1 MIKYDYI
8 VIGAGTAGCV
18 VAARLSGLARKSE
31 LLIEAGPDTPPG
43 REPAAVRNSVPTLVR
58 RAFVFLAG
66 SGCGGR
72 PRPAALSAIL
82 LWLMPRLMRAT
93 GS

>member
-43 REPAAVRNSVPTLVR
+43 REPAAVRDSYPRSYGEPSYFWPDLVAEVGLDPLR
-58 RAFVFLAG
+58 YPLFC
-66 SGCGGR
+66 CG
-72 PRPAALSAIL
+72 
-82 LWLMPRLMRAT
+82 
-93 GS
+93 